1 MRPLTKILVQIAMT
15 VAVTPCVAEDG
26 PTISELFPK
35 VDGAVVEIA
44 TVEQVVADEGPARRV
59 SSGGLGSGFLIS
71 AEGLIVTAA
80 HVVQVADDVSV
91 RFVTGDVTSA
101 KVIASARNADVALIK
116 AASVPAGIEPV
127 VLGDSDTARV
137 GDEVFVIGAPYGI
150 AHSLTAGHVS
160 ARRTPS
166 QLFGGFEQVEILQT
180 DAAINQGN
188 SGGPM
193 FNMRGEAI
201 GVVSHILSTSG
212 GFQGVGFDIT
222 SNLARRVLL
231 DDPSPWSGLDGVL
244 IEGPM
249 ARALNLPQKAGILVE
264 SVAAG
269 SPASAIGLQ
278 AGSLKAQIGGQSFN
292 LGGDVIL
299 AINGVIIGTPQFSQ
313 RVDEKNRS
321 LTGDDQYVLRVLR
334 QGNVIELRRLVSVL
348 GMERKPRNIAP

>member
-1 MRPLTKILVQIAMT
+1 MYLF
-15 VAVTPCVAEDG
+15 VAVATLIASPVAAADG
-26 PTISELFPK
+26 PTISELFQK

-44 TVEQVVADEGPARRV
+44 TVQQVVADEGPARRV

-71 AEGLIVTAA
+71 ADGQIVTAA

-91 RFVTGDVTSA
+91 RFVTGDVVRA
-101 KVIASARNADVALIK
+101 KVVASAPNADVAF
-116 AASVPAGIEPV
+116 EPV
-127 VLGDSDTARV
+127 VLGDSDSANV
-137 GDEVFVIGAPYGI
+137 GDQVFVIGAPYGI
-150 AHSLTAGHVS
+150 AHSLTVGHVS

-193 FNMRGEAI
+193 FNRRGQAI
-201 GVVSHILSTSG
+201 GIVSHILSTSG
-212 GFQGVGFDIT
+212 GFQGVGFVIT

-231 DDPSPWSGLDGVL
+231 DDPTPWSGLDGVL

-249 ARALNLPQKAGILVE
+249 ARALNLPQKAGILIE

-269 SPASAIGLQ
+269 SPGSAIGLQ
-278 AGSLKAQIGGQSFN
+278 AGSLKAQIGGQTFN

-299 AINGVIIGTPQFSQ
+299 AINGVIIGSPQFSQ
-313 RVDEKNRS
+313 RIDDKNRS
-321 LTGDDQYVLRVLR
+321 LTGDDQFVLRVLR
-334 QGNVIELRRLVSVL
+334 DGNVIELRRSVSVL
-348 GMERKPRNIAP
+348 GMER

>member
-1 MRPLTKILVQIAMT
+1 MKSLAIILVLT
-15 VAVTPCVAEDG
+15 VAALAVAPSMAADG
-26 PTISELFPK
+26 PTISELFVE

-44 TVEQVVADEGPARRV
+44 TVQQIVADQGPARRV

-71 AEGLIVTAA
+71 ADGLIVTAA
-80 HVVQVADDVSV
+80 HVVQVADEVSV
-91 RFVTGDVTSA
+91 RFVTGDVVTA
-101 KVIASARNADVALIK
+101 KIVASDPSADVALIK
-116 AASVPAGIEPV
+116 AERVPAGIEPV
-127 VLGDSDTARV
+127 ILGDSDSAKV
-137 GDEVFVIGAPYGI
+137 GDQVFVIGAPYGI
-150 AHSLTAGHVS
+150 SHSLTVGHVS

-193 FNMRGEAI
+193 FNRRGEAI
-201 GVVSHILSTSG
+201 GIVSHILSTSG
-212 GFQGVGFDIT
+212 GFQGVGFVIT

-231 DDPSPWSGLDGVL
+231 DDPSPWTGLDGVL

-249 ARALNLPQKAGILVE
+249 ARALNLPQQAGILVE

-278 AGSLKAQIGGQSFN
+278 AGSLKVQIGGQSFN

-313 RVDEKNRS
+313 RIDEKNRS
-321 LTGDDQYVLRVLR
+321 LTGSDQFVLRVLR
-334 QGNVIELRRLVSVL
+334 EGNVIELRRSVSVL
-348 GMERKPRNIAP
+348 GMER